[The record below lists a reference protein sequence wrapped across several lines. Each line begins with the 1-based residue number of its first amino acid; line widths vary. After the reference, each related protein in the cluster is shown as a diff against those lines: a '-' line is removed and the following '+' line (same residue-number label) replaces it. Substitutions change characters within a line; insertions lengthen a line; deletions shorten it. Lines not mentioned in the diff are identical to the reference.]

1 MIESLLKILPGI
13 ITAII
18 ASYLAA
24 KWSMRKFYSEKWW
37 ERKEKAYTE
46 IIDALYDLLRY
57 CEIQKE
63 DYGQGHGYP
72 KDRMKE
78 LGERYSQA
86 AWKIKKATDIGAVV
100 VSPEAQR
107 ALKEL
112 REKPQL
118 EWHENPP
125 WEIYEQDYGYYR
137 DTLEKIVEIARKDLK
152 ASTA

>member
-1 MIESLLKILPGI
+1 MLDIFLKILPGI

-46 IIDALYDLLRY
+46 IIDSLYDLLRY

-63 DYGQGHGYP
+63 DYGQGTGYSE
-72 KDRMKE
+72 DRMKE

-86 AWKIKKATDIGAVV
+86 YWKIKKATDIGAFV
-100 VSPEAQR
+100 VSPEAER

-112 REKPQL
+112 RKRPRL
-118 EWHENPP
+118 NWNENPL
-125 WEIYEQDYGYYR
+125 WDVYEKDYRYYR
-137 DTLEKIVEIARKDLK
+137 DALEKIVDIARKDLK
-152 ASTA
+152 ASKA